1 VLGGRDDAR
10 QRRRERERVRYVT
23 MSVEKKNELKKRR
36 ESRKKGNVMH
46 HEYSEGILTMLVCHS
61 SLK

>member
-1 VLGGRDDAR
+1 MI
-10 QRRRERERVRYVT
+10 QRKRERERARYAT
-23 MSVEKKNELKKRR
+23 MSAEKKNELKKRR